1 MMNTEILTKSRQSGP
16 LSSGPTFYV
25 KVRTWSNNVRFAV
38 NTVVNERKDLR
49 ENTPVEERENVGNL
63 PKLTTLNFTVLE
75 TAVFTNRFYVE
86 ALTLAMG
93 GPTKCPESA
102 LTVSDFA
109 FLWATV
115 IKSYGRSAEKQGKLY
130 TTALEI
136 LSAVTTSEALRG
148 AIWGVDLKQKEPT
161 VEKNK
166 PKAKGRGKV
175 KAHKTVPAPAREEA
189 GPPTAARQGS
199 V

>member
-1 MMNTEILTKSRQSGP
+1 
-16 LSSGPTFYV
+16 
-25 KVRTWSNNVRFAV
+25 
-38 NTVVNERKDLR
+38 
-49 ENTPVEERENVGNL
+49 
-63 PKLTTLNFTVLE
+63 
-75 TAVFTNRFYVE
+75 
-86 ALTLAMG
+86 
-93 GPTKCPESA
+93 
-102 LTVSDFA
+102 
-109 FLWATV
+109 V
-115 IKSYGRSAEKQGKLY
+115 IKSYGRSAEKQGDLY

-148 AIWGVDLKQKEPT
+148 AIWGVDLKQKEPA

-166 PKAKGRGKV
+166 PKARGKG